1 MFGEKV
7 VSLMLVLKQRVIV
20 ATSCH
25 AINDNF
31 PAFASGNLVTFG
43 QFNSVLNFKGFF
55 YMFLSGNVVS

>member
-1 MFGEKV
+1 MSVF
-7 VSLMLVLKQRVIV
+7 MLRVIV

-31 PAFASGNLVTFG
+31 PRFASGNLVTFG
-43 QFNSVLNFKGFF
+43 QFNSVLNFKGSF